1 MNDTESLR
9 TAAPAA
15 PLGLLQR
22 LRFRLR
28 AEQEIHELTRDRE
41 LEARVR
47 AEAAVRLAPGP
58 WHLGAL
64 FRRQQEPD
72 VLDGG
77 ATDA

>member
-9 TAAPAA
+9 TVSPAA

-28 AEQEIHELTRDRE
+28 TEQEIHELTRGRE

-64 FRRQQEPD
+64 FQRQQKLELPD
-72 VLDGG
+72 EG
-77 ATDA
+77 APDA

>member
-9 TAAPAA
+9 NAASAA

-41 LEARVR
+41 LEERVR
-47 AEAAVRLAPGP
+47 AEAAVRLVPGP

-64 FRRQQEPD
+64 FRRRQKLD
-72 VLDGG
+72 VPDGG

>member
-1 MNDTESLR
+1 MNDTESLQ
-9 TAAPAA
+9 TAPPAA

-47 AEAAVRLAPGP
+47 AEAAVRLTPGP

-64 FRRQQEPD
+64 FQRQQKLDLPD
-72 VLDGG
+72 EG
-77 ATDA
+77 APHA